1 LSALGR
7 VRMKKIQKKERKEPR
22 ITKSGD
28 PTVNLNCKVRVR
40 TYNAQDASVALVVCR
55 HFAEMFA
62 KHQGKKSELIQQY
75 GKLSD
80 IRKAF
85 KGKLAN
91 IHEAYHKSIREADPG
106 CKHVVSSQGL
116 GAYLHSLAKALE
128 GAHQGGGPSEVNCLL
143 LTADHSMAIH
153 VQRKHKDG
161 VDYFAAKLF
170 DPNVTAS
177 YKRAVALHPEDLSG
191 LQLQDMLVHP
201 EVINSYAPP
210 GQPVPMVAVC
220 LDNRVHASIDRS
232 STAATPGNMNVALC
246 NGVPDEVQ
254 AMLRSASPETHFDL
268 LQAKSWLT
276 GIPGLNRALQD
287 GHTDTV
293 RVFME
298 CVGALQLPDDKKLEL
313 LVAKRP
319 DGVPGLSMALQK
331 GHADTVS
338 TFVESIVAL
347 KLSDHDKIELLAAK
361 RADGMPGL
369 LIALQL
375 GRSNTVS
382 AFVESI
388 VALKLS
394 DHDKIELLAAK
405 RADGKPGLFMAFQE
419 GQTEAVTEF
428 VERVLASELPDDQ
441 KLNLLVAKEPTGN
454 TGLQRARAN
463 AHSETVNAF
472 VNKVQTSRLPQE
484 MKDALLKL

>member
-232 STAATPGNMNVALC
+232 STAATPGNMDVALC
-246 NGVPDEVQ
+246 NGVPDEVR

-268 LQAKSWLT
+268 LQAKSSLT

-338 TFVESIVAL
+338 T
-347 KLSDHDKIELLAAK
+347 
-361 RADGMPGL
+361 
-369 LIALQL
+369 
-375 GRSNTVS
+375 
-382 AFVESI
+382 FVESI

>member
-7 VRMKKIQKKERKEPR
+7 VRMKKIQKKERKGPR

-28 PTVNLNCKVRVR
+28 PTVNLNCKVSVR

-75 GKLSD
+75 GRPSD
-80 IRKAF
+80 IQKAF

-91 IHEAYHKSIREADPG
+91 IHEAYQKSIREADPG

-143 LTADHSMAIH
+143 LTAGHAMAIH
-153 VQRKHKDG
+153 MQRKHKDG

-201 EVINSYAPP
+201 KVINSYAPP

-246 NGVPDEVQ
+246 SGVPDEVR

-268 LQAKSWLT
+268 LQAKSSLT

-313 LVAKRP
+313 LAAKRP
-319 DGVPGLSMALQK
+319 GGVPGLSIALQK
-331 GHADTVS
+331 GRSDTVS
-338 TFVESIVAL
+338 TFVEGVGAL

-361 RADGMPGL
+361 RADG
-369 LIALQL
+369 
-375 GRSNTVS
+375 T
-382 AFVESI
+382 
-388 VALKLS
+388 
-394 DHDKIELLAAK
+394 
-405 RADGKPGLFMAFQE
+405 PGLFMAFQQ
-419 GQTEAVTEF
+419 GQTEAVTKF

-441 KLNLLVAKEPTGN
+441 KLNLLVAKEPAGN